1 MTRSSRVMAARR
13 ARATALNWARRCGGG
28 RDQRDPDV
36 QAQDGVVGERLE
48 DVAGHGAGEMAA
60 DEDVLL
66 AFRLALVDH
75 VGSAGDVD
83 DGVDQGLVE
92 RDGRIAEA

>member
-1 MTRSSRVMAARR
+1 
-13 ARATALNWARRCGGG
+13 
-28 RDQRDPDV
+28 
-36 QAQDGVVGERLE
+36 
-48 DVAGHGAGEMAA
+48 MAA